1 MPRSTGGASP
11 EQRIAGAVVDL
22 LRSRGPRAVT
32 IEAVATR
39 TGMARTTI
47 YRRYRDRD
55 EMLTA
60 AMAPITQPTP
70 PGPDVPPIQVLRWVV
85 EQSRRAVEGGIGF
98 GGMAALVMED
108 EPWFT
113 ELMRSL
119 LVQHRSSLAQVLQQR
134 IAAGQIREDLEVETF
149 LDCIVGAYVAERARS
164 GQVEPDWADRVT
176 HSLFPAFAQP
186 QTPSPRAPRGAGR
199 GETSPR
205 CVSAEE

>member
-1 MPRSTGGASP
+1 MPRSQEASP
-11 EQRIAGAVVDL
+11 EQRIASAVLDL
-22 LRSRGPRAVT
+22 LRSRGPKAVT

-70 PGPDVPPIQVLRWVV
+70 PGPDVPTTQVLRWVV
-85 EQSRRAVEGGIGF
+85 EQSLGSIKDGIGF
-98 GGMAALVMED
+98 GGMAALVTED

-119 LVQHRSSLAQVLQQR
+119 LVQHRNTLAHVLHQH
-134 IAAGQIREDLEVETF
+134 ITAGQIRGDLDAETF
-149 LDCIVGAYVAERARS
+149 LDCIVGAYFTERARS
-164 GQVEPDWADRVT
+164 GKVESDWIDRVIRT
-176 HSLFPAFAQP
+176 LLPAFAPP
-186 QTPSPRAPRGAGR
+186 QTLGAR
-199 GETSPR
+199 
-205 CVSAEE
+205 

>member
-1 MPRSTGGASP
+1 MPRSTQQASP
-11 EQRIAGAVVDL
+11 EQRIASAVLDL
-22 LRSRGPRAVT
+22 LRSRGPKAVT

-47 YRRYRDRD
+47 YRRYRDRN

-70 PGPDVPPIQVLRWVV
+70 PGPDVPPSQVLRWVV
-85 EQSRRAVEGGIGF
+85 EQSLGSIEDGIGF
-98 GGMAALVMED
+98 GGMAALVTED

-119 LVQHRSSLAQVLQQR
+119 LVQHRSTLAHVLHR
-134 IAAGQIREDLEVETF
+134 HITAGQIRGDLDAETF

-164 GQVEPDWADRVT
+164 GAVESDWIDRVIRT
-176 HSLFPAFAQP
+176 LLPAFAPP
-186 QTPSPRAPRGAGR
+186 QTLGA
-199 GETSPR
+199 
-205 CVSAEE
+205 

>member
-1 MPRSTGGASP
+1 MPRSTQQAAP
-11 EQRIAGAVVDL
+11 EERIAGAVVDL

-32 IEAVATR
+32 IEAVAAR

-70 PGPDVPPIQVLRWVV
+70 PGPDEPPSRVLRWVI
-85 EQSRRAVEGGIGF
+85 EQSRRAVEDGIGF
-98 GGMAALVMED
+98 GGMAALVTED

-119 LVQHRSSLAQVLQQR
+119 LVQHRSSLAHVLQQR
-134 IAAGQIREDLEVETF
+134 ITAGQIRGDLEVETF
-149 LDCIVGAYVAERARS
+149 LDLIVGAYVAERARS
-164 GQVEPDWADRVT
+164 GTVESDWTDRVT
-176 HSLFPAFAQP
+176 HSLLPAFAQP
-186 QTPSPRAPRGAGR
+186 
-199 GETSPR
+199 
-205 CVSAEE
+205 